1 MILEKPQGWFQKLAS
16 KFGGNL
22 VTLNRGANKLKE
34 NPTILV
40 IDEVDVFFDDNFF
53 GSTYCPGIK
62 LKDLTVTRF
71 LEHVWAEVGK
81 SGENIEPSSL
91 LKSQ

>member
-1 MILEKPQGWFQKLAS
+1 MAS
-16 KFGGNL
+16 KFGQNL
-22 VTLNRGANKLKE
+22 VTINRGANKIKE

-62 LKDLTVTRF
+62 LRD
-71 LEHVWAEVGK
+71 
-81 SGENIEPSSL
+81 
-91 LKSQ
+91 